1 MLLDWSPCQSI
12 AGFAYTL
19 LSVCVVRSLNNSFN
33 RTAHAA
39 LGKYKAG
46 TNLIDLGI
54 VVKSD
59 LSPAEEVINY
69 M

>member
-1 MLLDWSPCQSI
+1 M
-12 AGFAYTL
+12 YTL

-54 VVKSD
+54 VIKSD
-59 LSPAEEVINY
+59 LSPAEELINY
-69 M
+69 MYVFYCVVR